1 MSKLAL
7 GTVQFGMKYGIAND
21 SNVFPQSEIKEILKL
36 AALKNINTIDTAI
49 AYGSSEENLG
59 KEKLDPFN
67 IITKLQSLPDDKRN
81 ISLWVKKEINSSL
94 ERLNQKKVY
103 GVLLHNTKDLSGV
116 HGNAIYDALLELKEN
131 NLISKIGISIYS
143 PDELDEVIPKFKIDI
158 VQSPFNVFDTRLQNS
173 GWMEELHNMNIKIH
187 TRSTFLQ
194 GLLLMQEEK
203 IPSKFSKW
211 KSLFNAW
218 NEEIANKNITK
229 MEACL
234 QFSCSFK
241 EIDRVI
247 FGVDNLKQ
255 FKEVIGYDFLND
267 LNNLT
272 SFSSTDES
280 LINPSKWNIL

>member
-131 NLISKIGISIYS
+131 NLISKIGVSIYS

>member
-67 IITKLQSLPDDKRN
+67 VITKLQSLPDDKRN

-103 GVLLHNTKDLSGV
+103 GVLLHNTKDLCGV

-131 NLISKIGISIYS
+131 NLISKIGVSIYS

-211 KSLFNAW
+211 KSLFNSW

-234 QFSCSFK
+234 QFACSFK

-280 LINPSKWNIL
+280 LINPSNWNIL

>member
-1 MSKLAL
+1 M
-7 GTVQFGMKYGIAND
+7 
-21 SNVFPQSEIKEILKL
+21 
-36 AALKNINTIDTAI
+36 
-49 AYGSSEENLG
+49 
-59 KEKLDPFN
+59 
-67 IITKLQSLPDDKRN
+67 
-81 ISLWVKKEINSSL
+81 WVKKEINSSL

-103 GVLLHNTKDLSGV
+103 GVLLHNTKDLCGV

-131 NLISKIGISIYS
+131 NLISKIGVSIYS

-211 KSLFNAW
+211 KSLFNSW

-234 QFSCSFK
+234 QFACSFK

-280 LINPSKWNIL
+280 LINPSNWNIL

>member
-103 GVLLHNTKDLSGV
+103 GVLLHNTKDLCGV

-131 NLISKIGISIYS
+131 NLISKIGVSIYS

-211 KSLFNAW
+211 KSLFNSW
-218 NEEIANKNITK
+218 DEEIANKNITK

-234 QFSCSFK
+234 QFACSFK

-255 FKEVIGYDFLND
+255 FKEVIGYDFLNNLD
-267 LNNLT
+267 NLT

>member
-7 GTVQFGMKYGIAND
+7 GTVQFGMKYGIANH
-21 SNVFPQSEIKEILKL
+21 SNIFSQSEIKEILKL
-36 AALKNINTIDTAI
+36 AALQNINTIDTAI
-49 AYGSSEENLG
+49 AYGSSEKNLG

-81 ISLWVKKEINSSL
+81 ISLWVEKEINSSL
-94 ERLNQKKVY
+94 KRLNQKKVY
-103 GVLLHNTKDLSGV
+103 GVLLHNTKDLCGI
-116 HGNAIYDALLELKEN
+116 HGSAIYDALLKLKEK

-158 VQSPFNVFDTRLQNS
+158 VQSPFNVFDTRLQDS
-173 GWMEELHNMNIKIH
+173 GWMKELYDMNIEIH

-194 GLLLMQEEK
+194 GLLLMDEEK

-211 KSLFNAW
+211 KSLFNSW
-218 NEEIANKNITK
+218 NVEIANKNITK

-234 QFSCSFK
+234 QFSCSLK
-241 EIDRVI
+241 EIDKVI

-255 FKEVIGYDFLND
+255 FKEVMDYNFLNYSYN
-267 LNNLT
+267 LNN
-272 SFSSTDES
+272 FSSTDES
-280 LINPSKWNIL
+280 LINPSKWDTL

>member
-67 IITKLQSLPDDKRN
+67 VITKLQSLPDDKRN

-103 GVLLHNTKDLSGV
+103 GVLLHNTKDLCGV

-131 NLISKIGISIYS
+131 NLISKIGVSIYS

-211 KSLFNAW
+211 KSLFNSW

-234 QFSCSFK
+234 QFACSFK

-272 SFSSTDES
+272 TFSSTDES
-280 LINPSKWNIL
+280 LINPSNWNIL